1 MTTLYYFE
9 MYFRLMWSRL
19 LELVDCETWRK
30 LQRNITM
37 QLFLKFRKVWV
48 IDGKGSLTVRDR
60 EGQDD
65 LENEDV

>member
-1 MTTLYYFE
+1 
-9 MYFRLMWSRL
+9 MWSHL

-30 LQRNITM
+30 LQRNITV
-37 QLFLKFRKVWV
+37 QLFFKFRKIWV

-60 EGQDD
+60 ERQND

>member
-1 MTTLYYFE
+1 

-30 LQRNITM
+30 LQRNITV
-37 QLFLKFRKVWV
+37 QLFLKFRKIWV